1 MVKWFKDS
9 YKIVI
14 QLENHQGKQRFETY
28 RGMSLSD
35 YEILYGTITDHIIS
49 IDMKLEANIGGYKD
63 GQNKSVK

>member
-14 QLENHQGKQRFETY
+14 CLETHQGKQRFETY

-35 YEILYGTITDHIIS
+35 YEVLYGTITDKIIS
-49 IDMKLEANIGGYKD
+49 VDMRLENDIGGMEN
-63 GQNKSVK
+63 GQN

>member
-9 YKIVI
+9 YKIVL
-14 QLENHQGKQRFETY
+14 QLETHQGKQRFETY

-35 YEILYGTITDHIIS
+35 YEILYGTISDKIIS
-49 IDMKLEANIGGYKD
+49 IKMELEPNIGGYQD